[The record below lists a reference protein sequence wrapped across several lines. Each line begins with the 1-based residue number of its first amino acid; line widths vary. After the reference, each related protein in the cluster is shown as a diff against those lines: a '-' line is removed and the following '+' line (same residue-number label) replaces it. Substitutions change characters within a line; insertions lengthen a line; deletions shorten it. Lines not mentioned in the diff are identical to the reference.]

1 MGKTE
6 EKLAEVTNGMK
17 FSDEQVAKRL
27 EDSYKRFEN
36 LISRGLARPRGYT
49 LMTSD
54 NTHVASLRFN
64 VPVTK

>member
-6 EKLAEVTNGMK
+6 KELTEVTNEIK
-17 FSDEQVAKRL
+17 FSDKQVAKRL

-36 LISRGLARPRGYT
+36 LISRGLARPRGYN

-54 NTHVASLRFN
+54 NTHTASLRFN
-64 VPVTK
+64 VPITK